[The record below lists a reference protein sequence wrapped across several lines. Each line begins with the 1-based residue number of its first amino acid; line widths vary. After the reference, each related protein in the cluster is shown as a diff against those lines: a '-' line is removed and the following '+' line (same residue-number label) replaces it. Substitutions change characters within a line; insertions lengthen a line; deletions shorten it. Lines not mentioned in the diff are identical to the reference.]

1 MYTNKAWLEQT
12 YVKDGK
18 TLQEIA
24 DICGCGYNT
33 VLKYMNKHGISRRRR
48 GPSQRAYPYITKGWL
63 HQKFVVEKM
72 SIVKIASACDRY
84 TSSIDALLNY
94 FGIEQEQDL
103 YHNREWLHQRY
114 ILDDMTKEQ
123 VAEEFGCHIHTIER
137 WLKRHNLIGIKI
149 NRKRHHVIDQLFRSY
164 IGKTC
169 PCCFRFLLW
178 DCYIPHKDYPDGY
191 SYRCRSCKENGP
203 PPANTVT
210 KQYYVDQLGGS
221 CNICKYNKCVAALV
235 FHHVDQETKQAAPDR
250 LMLTLP
256 SQACDEELDK
266 CILLC
271 ANCHLELHSGK
282 VDITPVKRKGLGWTT
297 L

>member
-18 TLQEIA
+18 TLQETA
-24 DICGCGYNT
+24 DMCGCNLNT
-33 VLKYMNKHGISRRRR
+33 ILRYMDKYSIPRRRP
-48 GPSQRAYPYITKGWL
+48 GPSPRIHTYIPKGWL
-63 HQKFVVEKM
+63 YQRFVVEEM
-72 SIVKIASACDRY
+72 SITKMAEACGRPVGTLDG
-84 TSSIDALLNY
+84 LLDY
-94 FGIEQEQDL
+94 FGIEREREL

-114 ILDDMTKEQ
+114 IIDNMTALQ
-123 VAEEFGCHIHTIER
+123 IAREFGRAEKTINK
-137 WLKRHNLIGIKI
+137 WLKRHSLKGIKI
-149 NRKRHHVIDQLFRSY
+149 NHRRRHMINQLFRSY

-169 PCCFRFLLW
+169 PGCYRFLSW
-178 DCYIPHKDYPDGY
+178 DKYIPHKDYPDGY
-191 SYRCRSCKENGP
+191 SYRCRSCKENGSP
-203 PPANTVT
+203 PGNTVT

-221 CNICKYNKCVAALV
+221 CNICGYNKYVAALV
-235 FHHVDQETKQAAPDR
+235 FHHVDQDTKQAAPDR

-256 SQACDEELDK
+256 SRACDEEIDK

-282 VDITPVKRKGLGWTT
+282 VDITPVKRRGLGWTT